1 MITLLSFSS
10 LNVFILMVCY
20 TVCQVRVTCVILDT
34 FSLTGALP
42 YADDVVLLAPTPSAM
57 HILLNICEEFGK

>member
-1 MITLLSFSS
+1 
-10 LNVFILMVCY
+10 MVCY